1 MFCLAPA
8 MLMAQ
13 EPVPLARKK
22 IPAISMLPDGSQLMG
37 VMLPRY
43 DVNHKRVGVLKAK
56 KMILVNDEQIAGET
70 VSVEFFNPD
79 QTPRGRVDLKKA
91 IFYQMKGI
99 LEAKEPVE
107 ISADRL
113 NARGSGL
120 YYAFDQAEGYLSG
133 PVTTTIHPLPATS
146 MNTPRNPLRATAM
159 VGMSL
164 LTQSLIAAPPVAVF
178 EQKEA
183 TQADA
188 VSKSAAAAEAGA
200 ATRKELKT
208 VIEVSQAA
216 DTAAQA
222 FLVQGD
228 IPVPAADPQP
238 VANPL
243 DVKPGAEDTVI
254 KCDGGM
260 YFDAD
265 EGVLVYLKN
274 VTVTD
279 PRLELTGANELKIF
293 FGKKPEDPSKKE
305 KQDPSK
311 SGFGSVGANF
321 NEVER
326 IVATGAVRAI
336 QKKPADGEQ
345 PVEASGAIFT
355 YNVKADQMIIYG
367 GFPWAKRGGI
377 TVRAKTA
384 AQTLKVSKSGQFSF
398 DGPTETILPTDELK
412 H

>member
-1 MFCLAPA
+1 
-8 MLMAQ
+8 MAQ
-13 EPVPLARKK
+13 EPVPLVRKK
-22 IPAISMLPDGSQLMG
+22 IPAIALLPDGSQLMG

-43 DVNHKRVGVLKAK
+43 DENRKLVGVLKAK
-56 KMILVNDEQIAGET
+56 AMTLVNDEQVAGQT

-79 QTPRGRVDLKKA
+79 QSQRGRIDLKKA
-91 IFYQMKGI
+91 IFYQTKGV

-107 ISADRL
+107 IKADRL
-113 NARGSGL
+113 RATGSGL
-120 YYAFDQAEGYLSG
+120 HYAFEKAEGYLSG
-133 PVTTTIHPLPATS
+133 PVTTTIHPLPATT
-146 MNTPRNPLRATAM
+146 MHTPRTPLRATAM

-164 LTQSLIAAPPVAVF
+164 LTQALVAAPPATLTV

-183 TQADA
+183 IEADA
-188 VSKSAAAAEAGA
+188 VSKSAGVVETGET
-200 ATRKELKT
+200 TRKELKT

-222 FLVQGD
+222 FLVQAD
-228 IPVPAADPQP
+228 IPVPLADAQP

-243 DVKPGAEDTVI
+243 DIKPGAEDTVI

-265 EGVLVYLKN
+265 EGVLVYMKN
-274 VTVTD
+274 VKITD

-293 FGKKPEDPSKKE
+293 FAKKAEDPSKKDKKE
-305 KQDPSK
+305 PSK
-311 SGFGSVGANF
+311 SGLGSIGANF
-321 NEVER
+321 SEVDR

-336 QKKPADGEQ
+336 QKNPSPGEQ

-355 YNVKADQMIIYG
+355 YNVKSEQMIIFG

-377 TVRAKTA
+377 STRATTA
-384 AQTLKVSKSGQFSF
+384 TQTLTVSKSGQLRF

-412 H
+412 N